1 MSMDKNSNVIILQP
15 RKMYFPRPYLIVCDC
30 VRTQTRYTGEESEK
44 LEKQDHRIYPGRII

>member
-1 MSMDKNSNVIILQP
+1 MDKNSNVIILQP